1 MTSIPRSLTAFA
13 AWLPLHRTTG
23 DETHSDVSVRY
34 QVARYCDFLGTE
46 TLLVGDPLADVDARD
61 RAVNAYRAYLD
72 LFNTA
77 RTPVSAILESL
88 DRFYVFLGLGP
99 VREASLGSFTPTL

>member
-13 AWLPLHRTTG
+13 SWLPLHPAAG
-23 DETHSDVSVRY
+23 EGIHSDMTVRY
-34 QVARYCDFLGTE
+34 QVGRYCDFLGTQ
-46 TLLVGDPLADVDARD
+46 LSLSADPLADTDARD
-61 RAVNAYRAYLD
+61 RAVYAYRAYLE

-77 RTPVSAILESL
+77 ATPVSAILGSL

-99 VREASLGSFTPTL
+99 VREAAQR

>member
-13 AWLPLHRTTG
+13 AWLPHHPAA
-23 DETHSDVSVRY
+23 DECAQSDVSVRN
-34 QVARYCDFLGTE
+34 QIARYCDFLGTQVF
-46 TLLVGDPLADVDARD
+46 LGADPLADAATRD
-61 RAVNAYRAYLD
+61 RAVDAYQAYLE

-77 RTPVSAILESL
+77 AAPVSAILRSL

-99 VREASLGSFTPTL
+99 VQGAKR

>member
-13 AWLPLHRTTG
+13 AWLPRHRTAG
-23 DETHSDVSVRY
+23 DEGHSDVSVRH
-34 QVARYCDFLGTE
+34 QVARYCDFLGTHV
-46 TLLVGDPLADVDARD
+46 LLGADPLADVDARD
-61 RAVNAYRAYLD
+61 HAVNAYRAYLE

-77 RTPVSAILESL
+77 ATPVSTVLESL

-99 VREASLGSFTPTL
+99 VREASPGR

>member
-13 AWLPLHRTTG
+13 AWLPHHPAAG
-23 DETHSDVSVRY
+23 DCAHSDLSVRH
-34 QVARYCDFLGTE
+34 QVARYCDFLGTQ
-46 TLLVGDPLADVDARD
+46 LVLGADPLADVEARD
-61 RAVNAYRAYLD
+61 RAVSAYRAYLE

-77 RTPVSAILESL
+77 ATPISAILQSL

-99 VREASLGSFTPTL
+99 VREASPQI